1 MVQNTLQN
9 LGFLRDILI
18 INLFNLLVLN
28 IASKGKNKIA
38 APFLFLSKK
47 TSSNTPP
54 QKIIDIRTQGCSK
67 KSKIG
72 ELRKGI

>member
-9 LGFLRDILI
+9 LGFLRDILV

-28 IASKGKNKIA
+28 IASNGKNKIA
-38 APFLFLSKK
+38 APFLFLSRNTKI
-47 TSSNTPP
+47 STPP
-54 QKIIDIRTQGCSK
+54 QKIIDVRTQGCSK